1 MRNNIISVPDLA
13 AIYRASDVV
22 VVDCR
27 FALADPA
34 LGERQYGEGHIPGAV
49 YLHLERDLSGIKG
62 AHGGRHPLPD
72 IDALTTTLSAAG
84 ISSEPPTRV
93 IAYDDSRFGFAAR
106 LWWLLRYLGHE
117 HVQVLDGGFA
127 AWRAAALPVSSA
139 IARPPTGRFVAQVQG
154 DRVVAID
161 DVKMLDR
168 KGGAVLID
176 SREERRY
183 LGLEEPIDPRAGH
196 IPGACNFP
204 WQQVTDAGSRVLS
217 TAAQRQRWGKVADA
231 EEIVVYCGS
240 GVTACVNL
248 LSLAE
253 IGRDDAK
260 LYAGSWSDWCSYCDS
275 SVREQ

>member
-1 MRNNIISVPDLA
+1 MSNNIISVDELA
-13 AIYRASDVV
+13 ACYRAPDVI

-34 LGERQYGEGHIPGAV
+34 LGERQYAEAHIPGAV
-49 YLHLERDLSGIKG
+49 YLHLDRDLSGTKST
-62 AHGGRHPLPD
+62 HGGRHPLPD
-72 IDALTTTLSAAG
+72 IGALAAKLSAAG
-84 ISSEPPTRV
+84 INSEPPTRV

-117 HVQVLDGGFA
+117 RVQVLDGGFA
-127 AWRAAALPVSSA
+127 AWRAASLPVSNVPA
-139 IARPPTGRFVAQVQG
+139 QPRVARFISRVQK
-154 DRVVAID
+154 DRVVDID
-161 DVKMLDR
+161 YVKKL
-168 KGGAVLID
+168 GEHSGAVLVD

-183 LGLEEPIDPRAGH
+183 LGLEEPIDPIAGH
-196 IPGACNFP
+196 IPGARNFP
-204 WQQVTDAGSRVLS
+204 WQQVTDDAAFVQS
-217 TAAQRQRWGKVADA
+217 TGAQQQRWGAVASA

-260 LYAGSWSDWCSYCDS
+260 LYVGSWSDWCSY
-275 SVREQ
+275 Q